1 MIFSFYKY
9 LQFRKLRI
17 KLEGK
22 LYIER
27 RENVVKKVFLNG
39 MEVTI
44 QFIISI
50 LGIIC
55 LGALP
60 KLFYG
65 FELHVSE
72 YIKSLKEVFANLMDL
87 SNLQYVRDKF
97 LFPQLFVHYKETIV
111 IFLVA
116 FFISLFVAFC
126 IVYMIMSSSPRIQH
140 RIKSF
145 LIFLE
150 SIPDILLILVSQILV
165 IWFFKQTGFL
175 PFQIASI
182 GGESIRGL
190 PIFCLSIPT
199 TIMFVKMLVL
209 RFENELEKDYVLFA
223 KAKGLNRFHILNRHI
238 LRNVLLST
246 LFFAKTNIFF
256 MLSNLYIIEWIFN
269 TGGIFMFLKSYEGI
283 RVEVFI
289 VSVQLIYIPIF
300 ILFKLFH
307 YLIPAA
313 MKERL

>member
-1 MIFSFYKY
+1 M
-9 LQFRKLRI
+9 
-17 KLEGK
+17 
-22 LYIER
+22 
-27 RENVVKKVFLNG
+27 VKKVFLNG
-39 MEVTI
+39 MEMTI
-44 QFIISI
+44 QFLISI

-55 LGALP
+55 LGTLP

-65 FELHVSE
+65 FELNASK
-72 YIKSLKEVFANLMDL
+72 YIKSLKEVFANLMDI

-111 IFLVA
+111 IFLA
-116 FFISLFVAFC
+116 SFFISLFVAFC
-126 IVYMIMSSSPRIQH
+126 IVYVIMSSSPRIQH

-150 SIPDILLILVSQILV
+150 SIPDILLILGSQILV

-289 VSVQLIYIPIF
+289 VSVLLIYIPIF

>member
-1 MIFSFYKY
+1 M
-9 LQFRKLRI
+9 
-17 KLEGK
+17 
-22 LYIER
+22 
-27 RENVVKKVFLNG
+27 VKKVFLNG
-39 MEVTI
+39 MEMTI

-111 IFLVA
+111 IFLAA

-223 KAKGLNRFHILNRHI
+223 KAKGLDRFHILNRHI

-246 LFFAKTNIFF
+246 LFFAKTNVFF

-289 VSVQLIYIPIF
+289 VSVLLIYIPIF

>member
-1 MIFSFYKY
+1 M
-9 LQFRKLRI
+9 
-17 KLEGK
+17 
-22 LYIER
+22 
-27 RENVVKKVFLNG
+27 VKKVFLNG
-39 MEVTI
+39 MEMTI

-65 FELHVSE
+65 FEPHVSE
-72 YIKSLKEVFANLMDL
+72 YIKSLKEVFLNLMDL

-111 IFLVA
+111 IFLAA

-190 PIFCLSIPT
+190 PILCLSIPT

-246 LFFAKTNIFF
+246 LFFAKTNVFF

-269 TGGIFMFLKSYEGI
+269 TSGIFMFLKSYEGI

-289 VSVQLIYIPIF
+289 VSVLLIYIPIF
-300 ILFKLFH
+300 IIFKLFH

>member
-1 MIFSFYKY
+1 M
-9 LQFRKLRI
+9 
-17 KLEGK
+17 
-22 LYIER
+22 
-27 RENVVKKVFLNG
+27 VKKVFLNG
-39 MEVTI
+39 MEMTI

-72 YIKSLKEVFANLMDL
+72 YIKSLKEVFLNLMDL

-111 IFLVA
+111 IFLAA

-126 IVYMIMSSSPRIQH
+126 IVYVIMSSSPRIQH

-190 PIFCLSIPT
+190 PILCLSIPT

-246 LFFAKTNIFF
+246 LFFAKTNVFF

-269 TGGIFMFLKSYEGI
+269 TSGIFMFLKSYMGI
-283 RVEVFI
+283 RIEVFI
-289 VSVQLIYIPIF
+289 VSVLLIYIPIF
-300 ILFKLFH
+300 IIFKLFH

>member
-1 MIFSFYKY
+1 M
-9 LQFRKLRI
+9 
-17 KLEGK
+17 
-22 LYIER
+22 
-27 RENVVKKVFLNG
+27 VKKVFLNG

-65 FELHVSE
+65 FELRAST
-72 YIKSLKEVFANLMDL
+72 YIKSLKEIFVNLMDI
-87 SNLQYVRDKF
+87 SDFKYVGDKF

-111 IFLVA
+111 IFLAA

-126 IVYMIMSSSPRIQH
+126 IVYVIMSSSPRIQH

-150 SIPDILLILVSQILV
+150 SIPDILLILGSQILV

-175 PFQIASI
+175 PFQIAAI

-199 TIMFVKMLVL
+199 TILFVKMLVL

-223 KAKGLNRFHILNRHI
+223 KAKGLDRFHILNRHI

-246 LFFAKTNIFF
+246 LFFAKTNVFF

-289 VSVQLIYIPIF
+289 VSVLLIYIPIF

>member
-1 MIFSFYKY
+1 
-9 LQFRKLRI
+9 
-17 KLEGK
+17 
-22 LYIER
+22 
-27 RENVVKKVFLNG
+27 

-65 FELHVSE
+65 FELNASK
-72 YIKSLKEVFANLMDL
+72 YIKSLKEVFANLMDI

-97 LFPQLFVHYKETIV
+97 LFPQLFVHYKETMV
-111 IFLVA
+111 IFLAA

-150 SIPDILLILVSQILV
+150 SIPDILLILGSQILV

-246 LFFAKTNIFF
+246 LFFAKTNVFF

-289 VSVQLIYIPIF
+289 VSVLLIYIPIF

>member
-1 MIFSFYKY
+1 M
-9 LQFRKLRI
+9 
-17 KLEGK
+17 
-22 LYIER
+22 
-27 RENVVKKVFLNG
+27 VKKVFLNG
-39 MEVTI
+39 MEMTI

-50 LGIIC
+50 LGIIF

-72 YIKSLKEVFANLMDL
+72 YIKSLKEVFLNLMDL

-97 LFPQLFVHYKETIV
+97 LFPQLFIHYKETIV
-111 IFLVA
+111 IFLAA

-190 PIFCLSIPT
+190 PILCLSIPT

-209 RFENELEKDYVLFA
+209 RFENELEKNYVLFA

-246 LFFAKTNIFF
+246 LFFAKTNVFF

-269 TGGIFMFLKSYEGI
+269 TSGIFMFLKSYEGI

-289 VSVQLIYIPIF
+289 VSVLLIYIPIF
-300 ILFKLFH
+300 IIFKLFH

>member
-1 MIFSFYKY
+1 M
-9 LQFRKLRI
+9 
-17 KLEGK
+17 
-22 LYIER
+22 
-27 RENVVKKVFLNG
+27 VKKVFLNG
-39 MEVTI
+39 MEVTV

-65 FELHVSE
+65 FELHASE
-72 YIKSLKEVFANLMDL
+72 YIQSLKEVFVNLMDI
-87 SNLQYVRDKF
+87 SNFQYVRGKF

-111 IFLVA
+111 IFLAA

-126 IVYMIMSSSPRIQH
+126 IVYVIMSSSPRIQH

-165 IWFFKQTGFL
+165 VWFFKQTGFL

-199 TIMFVKMLVL
+199 TILFVKMLVL

-269 TGGIFMFLKSYEGI
+269 TGGIFMFLKSYESI

-289 VSVQLIYIPIF
+289 VSVLLIYIPIF
-300 ILFKLFH
+300 IVFKLFH

>member
-1 MIFSFYKY
+1 M
-9 LQFRKLRI
+9 
-17 KLEGK
+17 
-22 LYIER
+22 
-27 RENVVKKVFLNG
+27 VKKVFLNG
-39 MEVTI
+39 MEVTV

-65 FELHVSE
+65 FELHASQ
-72 YIKSLKEVFANLMDL
+72 YIKSLQEVFVNLMDI
-87 SNLQYVRDKF
+87 SNFKYVGDKF

-111 IFLVA
+111 IFLAA

-126 IVYMIMSSSPRIQH
+126 IVYVIMSSSPRIQH

-165 IWFFKQTGFL
+165 VWFFKQTGFL

-199 TIMFVKMLVL
+199 TILFVKMLVL

-223 KAKGLNRFHILNRHI
+223 KAKGLNRFHILNRHV

-269 TGGIFMFLKSYEGI
+269 TGGIFMFLKSYESI
-283 RVEVFI
+283 KVEVFI
-289 VSVQLIYIPIF
+289 VSVLLIYIPIF

>member
-1 MIFSFYKY
+1 M
-9 LQFRKLRI
+9 
-17 KLEGK
+17 
-22 LYIER
+22 
-27 RENVVKKVFLNG
+27 VKKVFLNG
-39 MEVTI
+39 MEVTV

-65 FELHVSE
+65 FELHVSR
-72 YIKSLKEVFANLMDL
+72 YIQSLKEVFVSLMDI
-87 SNLQYVRDKF
+87 SNFQYVRGKF

-111 IFLVA
+111 IFLAA

-126 IVYMIMSSSPRIQH
+126 IVYVIMSSSPRIQH

-165 IWFFKQTGFL
+165 VWFFKQTGFL

-199 TIMFVKMLVL
+199 TILFVKMLVL

-223 KAKGLNRFHILNRHI
+223 KAKGLDRFHILNRHI

-246 LFFAKTNIFF
+246 IFFAKTNIFF

-283 RVEVFI
+283 RIEVFI
-289 VSVQLIYIPIF
+289 VSVLLIYIPIF

>member
-1 MIFSFYKY
+1 M
-9 LQFRKLRI
+9 
-17 KLEGK
+17 
-22 LYIER
+22 
-27 RENVVKKVFLNG
+27 VKKVFLNG
-39 MEVTI
+39 MEVTV

-65 FELHVSE
+65 FELHASK
-72 YIKSLKEVFANLMDL
+72 YIQSLKEVFVNLMDI
-87 SNLQYVRDKF
+87 SNFQYVRGKF

-111 IFLVA
+111 IFLAA

-126 IVYMIMSSSPRIQH
+126 IVYVIMSSSPRIQH

-165 IWFFKQTGFL
+165 VWFFKQTGFL

-190 PIFCLSIPT
+190 PLFCLSIPT
-199 TIMFVKMLVL
+199 TILFVKMLVL

-223 KAKGLNRFHILNRHI
+223 KAKGLNRIHILNRHV

-246 LFFAKTNIFF
+246 LFFAKTNVFF

-289 VSVQLIYIPIF
+289 VSVLLIYIPIF

>member
-1 MIFSFYKY
+1 M
-9 LQFRKLRI
+9 
-17 KLEGK
+17 
-22 LYIER
+22 
-27 RENVVKKVFLNG
+27 VKKVFLNG

-65 FELHVSE
+65 FELNASK
-72 YIKSLKEVFANLMDL
+72 YIKSLKEVFANLMDI

-111 IFLVA
+111 IFLAA
-116 FFISLFVAFC
+116 FCISLFVAFC

-150 SIPDILLILVSQILV
+150 SIPDILLILGSQILV

-223 KAKGLNRFHILNRHI
+223 KAKGLDRFHILNRHI

-246 LFFAKTNIFF
+246 LFFAKTNVFF

-289 VSVQLIYIPIF
+289 VSVLLIYIPIF

>member
-1 MIFSFYKY
+1 M
-9 LQFRKLRI
+9 
-17 KLEGK
+17 
-22 LYIER
+22 
-27 RENVVKKVFLNG
+27 VKKVFLNG
-39 MEVTI
+39 MEVTV

-65 FELHVSE
+65 FELHVSK
-72 YIKSLKEVFANLMDL
+72 YIQSLKEVFVNLMDI
-87 SNLQYVRDKF
+87 SNFQYVRGKF

-111 IFLVA
+111 IFLAA

-126 IVYMIMSSSPRIQH
+126 IVYVIMNSSPRIQH

-165 IWFFKQTGFL
+165 VWFFKQTGFL

-199 TIMFVKMLVL
+199 TILFVKLLVL

-223 KAKGLNRFHILNRHI
+223 KAKGLDRFHILNRHI

-283 RVEVFI
+283 RIEVFI
-289 VSVQLIYIPIF
+289 VSVLLIYIPIF

>member
-1 MIFSFYKY
+1 M
-9 LQFRKLRI
+9 
-17 KLEGK
+17 
-22 LYIER
+22 
-27 RENVVKKVFLNG
+27 VKKVFLNG
-39 MEVTI
+39 MEMTI

-72 YIKSLKEVFANLMDL
+72 YIKSLKEVFVNLMDL

-111 IFLVA
+111 IFLAA

-150 SIPDILLILVSQILV
+150 SISDILLILVSQILV

-246 LFFAKTNIFF
+246 LFFAKTNVFF

-289 VSVQLIYIPIF
+289 VSVLLIYIPIF

>member
-1 MIFSFYKY
+1 M
-9 LQFRKLRI
+9 
-17 KLEGK
+17 
-22 LYIER
+22 
-27 RENVVKKVFLNG
+27 VKKVFLNG

-55 LGALP
+55 IGALP

-65 FELHVSE
+65 FELHASK
-72 YIKSLKEVFANLMDL
+72 YIQSLKEVFVNLMDI
-87 SNLQYVRDKF
+87 SNLQYVRGEF

-111 IFLVA
+111 IFLAA

-126 IVYMIMSSSPRIQH
+126 IVYVIMSSSPRIQH

-165 IWFFKQTGFL
+165 VWFFKQTGFL

-199 TIMFVKMLVL
+199 TILFVKMLVL

-223 KAKGLNRFHILNRHI
+223 KAKGLNRIHILNRHV

-289 VSVQLIYIPIF
+289 VSVLLIYIPIF

-313 MKERL
+313 MKERI

>member
-1 MIFSFYKY
+1 MIFLYKY

-55 LGALP
+55 IGALP

-65 FELHVSE
+65 FELHASK
-72 YIKSLKEVFANLMDL
+72 YIQSLKEVFVNLMDI
-87 SNLQYVRDKF
+87 SNLQYVRGKF

-111 IFLVA
+111 IFLAA

-126 IVYMIMSSSPRIQH
+126 IVYVIMSSSPRIQH

-165 IWFFKQTGFL
+165 VWFFKQTGFL

-199 TIMFVKMLVL
+199 TILFVKMLVL

-223 KAKGLNRFHILNRHI
+223 KAKGLNRIHILNRHV

-289 VSVQLIYIPIF
+289 VSVLLIYIPIF

-313 MKERL
+313 MKERI

>member
-1 MIFSFYKY
+1 M
-9 LQFRKLRI
+9 
-17 KLEGK
+17 
-22 LYIER
+22 
-27 RENVVKKVFLNG
+27 VKKVFLNG

-65 FELHVSE
+65 FELRAST
-72 YIKSLKEVFANLMDL
+72 YIQSLKEVFVNLMDI
-87 SNLQYVRDKF
+87 SNLQYVRGKF

-111 IFLVA
+111 IFLAA

-126 IVYMIMSSSPRIQH
+126 IVYVIMSSSPRIQH

-150 SIPDILLILVSQILV
+150 SIPDILLILGSQILV

-175 PFQIASI
+175 PFQIAAI

-199 TIMFVKMLVL
+199 TILFVKILVL

-223 KAKGLNRFHILNRHI
+223 KAKGLDRFHILNRHI

-289 VSVQLIYIPIF
+289 VSVLLIYIPIF
-300 ILFKLFH
+300 IIFKLFH

>member
-1 MIFSFYKY
+1 M
-9 LQFRKLRI
+9 
-17 KLEGK
+17 
-22 LYIER
+22 
-27 RENVVKKVFLNG
+27 VKKVFLNG

-65 FELHVSE
+65 FELHVSK
-72 YIKSLKEVFANLMDL
+72 YIQSLKEVFVNLMDI
-87 SNLQYVRDKF
+87 SNLQYVRGKF

-111 IFLVA
+111 IFLAA

-126 IVYMIMSSSPRIQH
+126 IVYVIMSSSPLIQH

-165 IWFFKQTGFL
+165 VWFFKQTGFL

-199 TIMFVKMLVL
+199 TILFVKMLVL

-223 KAKGLNRFHILNRHI
+223 KAKGLNRIHILNRHV

-246 LFFAKTNIFF
+246 LFFAKTNVFF

-289 VSVQLIYIPIF
+289 VSVLLIYIPIF

>member
-1 MIFSFYKY
+1 
-9 LQFRKLRI
+9 
-17 KLEGK
+17 
-22 LYIER
+22 
-27 RENVVKKVFLNG
+27 

-111 IFLVA
+111 IFLAA

-289 VSVQLIYIPIF
+289 VSVLLIYIPIF

>member
-1 MIFSFYKY
+1 M
-9 LQFRKLRI
+9 
-17 KLEGK
+17 
-22 LYIER
+22 
-27 RENVVKKVFLNG
+27 VKKVFLNG

-111 IFLVA
+111 IFLAA

-289 VSVQLIYIPIF
+289 VSVLLIYIPIF

>member
-1 MIFSFYKY
+1 LPLKY

-17 KLEGK
+17 KLEDK

-44 QFIISI
+44 QFLISI
-50 LGIIC
+50 LGIII

-65 FELHVSE
+65 FKVDVSK
-72 YIKSLKEVFANLMDL
+72 YIQSLKEVFVNLMDI
-87 SNLQYVRDKF
+87 SNLQYVKGKF
-97 LFPQLFVHYKETIV
+97 LFPQLFVHYKETII
-111 IFLVA
+111 IFLAA
-116 FFISLFVAFC
+116 FFISLFIAFC
-126 IVYMIMSSSPRIQH
+126 IVYVIMSSSTRIQH

-165 IWFFKQTGFL
+165 VWFFKQTGFL

-190 PIFCLSIPT
+190 PILCLSIPT
-199 TIMFVKMLVL
+199 TIMFVKIVVL

-223 KAKGLNRFHILNRHI
+223 KAKGLGRFHILNRHI

-289 VSVQLIYIPIF
+289 VSMLLIYIPIF

-307 YLIPAA
+307 YFIPAA

>member
-1 MIFSFYKY
+1 M
-9 LQFRKLRI
+9 
-17 KLEGK
+17 
-22 LYIER
+22 
-27 RENVVKKVFLNG
+27 VKKVFLNG

-289 VSVQLIYIPIF
+289 VSVLLIYIPIV

>member
-1 MIFSFYKY
+1 M
-9 LQFRKLRI
+9 
-17 KLEGK
+17 
-22 LYIER
+22 
-27 RENVVKKVFLNG
+27 VKKVFLNG

-65 FELHVSE
+65 FELRAST
-72 YIKSLKEVFANLMDL
+72 YIQSLKEVFVNLMDI
-87 SNLQYVRDKF
+87 SNFQYVRDKF
-97 LFPQLFVHYKETIV
+97 LFPQLFIHYKETIV
-111 IFLVA
+111 IFLAA
-116 FFISLFVAFC
+116 FIISLFVAFC
-126 IVYMIMSSSPRIQH
+126 IVYVIMSSSPRIQH

-150 SIPDILLILVSQILV
+150 SIPDILLILGSQILV

-175 PFQIASI
+175 PFQIAAI

-199 TIMFVKMLVL
+199 TILFVKMLVL

-223 KAKGLNRFHILNRHI
+223 KAKGLDRFHILNRHI

-246 LFFAKTNIFF
+246 LFFAKTNVFF

-289 VSVQLIYIPIF
+289 VSVLLIYIPIF

>member
-1 MIFSFYKY
+1 M
-9 LQFRKLRI
+9 
-17 KLEGK
+17 
-22 LYIER
+22 
-27 RENVVKKVFLNG
+27 VKKVFWNG

-44 QFIISI
+44 QFLISI

-55 LGALP
+55 LGTLP

-65 FELHVSE
+65 FELHASQ
-72 YIKSLKEVFANLMDL
+72 YIKSLQEVFVNLMDI
-87 SNLQYVRDKF
+87 SNFKYVGDKF
-97 LFPQLFVHYKETIV
+97 LFPQLFVHYKETMV
-111 IFLVA
+111 IFLAA

-126 IVYMIMSSSPRIQH
+126 IVYVIMSSSPRIQH

-165 IWFFKQTGFL
+165 VWFFKQTGFL

-199 TIMFVKMLVL
+199 TILFVKMLVL

-223 KAKGLNRFHILNRHI
+223 KAKGLNRIHILNRHV

-289 VSVQLIYIPIF
+289 VSVLLIYIPIF

>member
-1 MIFSFYKY
+1 M
-9 LQFRKLRI
+9 
-17 KLEGK
+17 
-22 LYIER
+22 
-27 RENVVKKVFLNG
+27 VKKVFLNG
-39 MEVTI
+39 MEVTV

-65 FELHVSE
+65 FELHASK
-72 YIKSLKEVFANLMDL
+72 YIQSLKEVFVNLMDI
-87 SNLQYVRDKF
+87 SNFQYVRGKF

-111 IFLVA
+111 IFLAA

-126 IVYMIMSSSPRIQH
+126 IVYVIMSSSPRIQH

-165 IWFFKQTGFL
+165 VWFFKQTGFL

-199 TIMFVKMLVL
+199 TILFVKMLVL

-223 KAKGLNRFHILNRHI
+223 KAKGLNRIHILNRHV

-246 LFFAKTNIFF
+246 LFFAKTNVFF

-289 VSVQLIYIPIF
+289 VSVLLIYIPIF

-307 YLIPAA
+307 YLTPAA

>member
-1 MIFSFYKY
+1 M
-9 LQFRKLRI
+9 
-17 KLEGK
+17 
-22 LYIER
+22 
-27 RENVVKKVFLNG
+27 VKKVFLNG
-39 MEVTI
+39 MEVTV

-55 LGALP
+55 LGTLP

-65 FELHVSE
+65 FELHASQ
-72 YIKSLKEVFANLMDL
+72 YIKSLQEVFVNLMDI
-87 SNLQYVRDKF
+87 SNFKYVGDKF

-111 IFLVA
+111 IFLAA

-126 IVYMIMSSSPRIQH
+126 IVYVIMSSSPRIQH

-165 IWFFKQTGFL
+165 VWVFKQTGFL

-199 TIMFVKMLVL
+199 TILFVKMLVL

-223 KAKGLNRFHILNRHI
+223 KAKGLNRFHILNRHV

-289 VSVQLIYIPIF
+289 VSVLLIYIPIF

>member
-1 MIFSFYKY
+1 M
-9 LQFRKLRI
+9 
-17 KLEGK
+17 
-22 LYIER
+22 
-27 RENVVKKVFLNG
+27 VKKVFLNG
-39 MEVTI
+39 MEVTV

-65 FELHVSE
+65 FKLHASK
-72 YIKSLKEVFANLMDL
+72 YIQSLKEVFVNLMDI
-87 SNLQYVRDKF
+87 SNFQYVRGKF

-111 IFLVA
+111 IFLAA

-126 IVYMIMSSSPRIQH
+126 IVYVIMSSSPRIQH

-165 IWFFKQTGFL
+165 VWFFKQTGFL

-199 TIMFVKMLVL
+199 TILFVKMLVL

-223 KAKGLNRFHILNRHI
+223 KAKGLNRIHILNRHV

-289 VSVQLIYIPIF
+289 VSVLLIYIPIF

>member
-1 MIFSFYKY
+1 MIFLYKH

-17 KLEGK
+17 KLGGK
-22 LYIER
+22 LYRER

-39 MEVTI
+39 MEVTV

-65 FELHVSE
+65 FELHASR
-72 YIKSLKEVFANLMDL
+72 YIQSLKEVFVNLMDI
-87 SNLQYVRDKF
+87 SNLQYVKGKF
-97 LFPQLFVHYKETIV
+97 LFPQLFVHYKETII
-111 IFLVA
+111 IFLAA

-126 IVYMIMSSSPRIQH
+126 IVYVIMSSSPRIQH

-165 IWFFKQTGFL
+165 VWFFKQTGFL

-190 PIFCLSIPT
+190 PILCLSIPT
-199 TIMFVKMLVL
+199 TIMFVKMVVL

-223 KAKGLNRFHILNRHI
+223 KVKGLGRFHILNRHV

-269 TGGIFMFLKSYEGI
+269 TGGIFMFLKSYESI

-289 VSVQLIYIPIF
+289 VSVLLIYIPIF
-300 ILFKLFH
+300 IVFKLFH

>member
-1 MIFSFYKY
+1 
-9 LQFRKLRI
+9 
-17 KLEGK
+17 
-22 LYIER
+22 
-27 RENVVKKVFLNG
+27 
-39 MEVTI
+39 
-44 QFIISI
+44 
-50 LGIIC
+50 
-55 LGALP
+55 

-65 FELHVSE
+65 FKVDVSK
-72 YIKSLKEVFANLMDL
+72 YIQTLKEVFVNLMDI
-87 SNLQYVRDKF
+87 SNLQYVRGKF
-97 LFPQLFVHYKETIV
+97 LFPQLFVHYKETII
-111 IFLVA
+111 IFLAA

-126 IVYMIMSSSPRIQH
+126 IVYVIMSSSPRIQH

-165 IWFFKQTGFL
+165 VWFFKQTGFL

-190 PIFCLSIPT
+190 PILCLSIPT
-199 TIMFVKMLVL
+199 TIMFVKMVVI

-223 KAKGLNRFHILNRHI
+223 KAKGLGRFHILNRQI

-289 VSVQLIYIPIF
+289 VSMLLIYIPIF

-307 YLIPAA
+307 YFIPTA

>member
-1 MIFSFYKY
+1 M
-9 LQFRKLRI
+9 
-17 KLEGK
+17 
-22 LYIER
+22 
-27 RENVVKKVFLNG
+27 VKKVFLNG
-39 MEVTI
+39 MEVTV

-65 FELHVSE
+65 FELHVSR
-72 YIKSLKEVFANLMDL
+72 YIQSLKEVFVNLMDI
-87 SNLQYVRDKF
+87 SNFQYVRGKF

-111 IFLVA
+111 IFLAA

-126 IVYMIMSSSPRIQH
+126 IVYVIMSSSPRIQH

-165 IWFFKQTGFL
+165 VWFFKQTSFL

-199 TIMFVKMLVL
+199 TILFVKMLVL

-223 KAKGLNRFHILNRHI
+223 KAKGLDRFHILNRHI

-246 LFFAKTNIFF
+246 IFFAKTNIFF

-283 RVEVFI
+283 RIEVFI
-289 VSVQLIYIPIF
+289 VSVLLIYIPIF

>member
-1 MIFSFYKY
+1 M
-9 LQFRKLRI
+9 
-17 KLEGK
+17 
-22 LYIER
+22 
-27 RENVVKKVFLNG
+27 VKKVFLNG

-190 PIFCLSIPT
+190 PIFCLTIPT

-289 VSVQLIYIPIF
+289 VSVLLIYIPIF
-300 ILFKLFH
+300 ILFKLLH

>member
-1 MIFSFYKY
+1 M
-9 LQFRKLRI
+9 
-17 KLEGK
+17 
-22 LYIER
+22 
-27 RENVVKKVFLNG
+27 VKKVFLNG

-50 LGIIC
+50 LGIIF

-65 FELHVSE
+65 FELHVSR
-72 YIKSLKEVFANLMDL
+72 YIQSLKEVFVNLMDI
-87 SNLQYVRDKF
+87 SNFQYVRGKF

-111 IFLVA
+111 IFLAA

-126 IVYMIMSSSPRIQH
+126 IVYVIMSSSPRIQH

-165 IWFFKQTGFL
+165 VWFFKQTGFL

-199 TIMFVKMLVL
+199 TILFVKMLVL

-223 KAKGLNRFHILNRHI
+223 KAKGLNRFHILNRHV

-269 TGGIFMFLKSYEGI
+269 TGGIFMFLKSYESI
-283 RVEVFI
+283 KVEVFI
-289 VSVQLIYIPIF
+289 VSVLLIYIPIF

>member
-1 MIFSFYKY
+1 M
-9 LQFRKLRI
+9 
-17 KLEGK
+17 
-22 LYIER
+22 
-27 RENVVKKVFLNG
+27 VKKVFLNG
-39 MEVTI
+39 MEVTF
-44 QFIISI
+44 QFLISI

-55 LGALP
+55 LGTLP

-65 FELHVSE
+65 FELHASQ
-72 YIKSLKEVFANLMDL
+72 YIKSLQEVFVNLMDI
-87 SNLQYVRDKF
+87 SNFKYVGDKF
-97 LFPQLFVHYKETIV
+97 LFPQLFVHYKETII
-111 IFLVA
+111 IFLAA

-126 IVYMIMSSSPRIQH
+126 IVYVIMSSSPRIQH

-165 IWFFKQTGFL
+165 VWFFKQTGFL

-190 PIFCLSIPT
+190 PILCLSIPT
-199 TIMFVKMLVL
+199 TIMFVKMIVL

-223 KAKGLNRFHILNRHI
+223 KAKGLGRFHILKRHI

-269 TGGIFMFLKSYEGI
+269 TSGIFMFLKSYFGI

-289 VSVQLIYIPIF
+289 VSVLLIYIPIF

>member
-1 MIFSFYKY
+1 M
-9 LQFRKLRI
+9 
-17 KLEGK
+17 
-22 LYIER
+22 
-27 RENVVKKVFLNG
+27 VKKVFLNG
-39 MEVTI
+39 MEMTI
-44 QFIISI
+44 RFIISI

-72 YIKSLKEVFANLMDL
+72 YIKSLKEVFLNLMDL

-97 LFPQLFVHYKETIV
+97 LFPQLFIHYKETIV
-111 IFLVA
+111 IFLAA

-190 PIFCLSIPT
+190 PILCLSIPT

-246 LFFAKTNIFF
+246 LFFAKTNVFF

-269 TGGIFMFLKSYEGI
+269 TSGIFMFLKSYEGI
-283 RVEVFI
+283 RIEVFI
-289 VSVQLIYIPIF
+289 VSVLLIYIPIF
-300 ILFKLFH
+300 IIFKLFH

>member
-1 MIFSFYKY
+1 MIFLYKY

-22 LYIER
+22 LHIER

-39 MEVTI
+39 MEVTV

-65 FELHVSE
+65 FELHASK
-72 YIKSLKEVFANLMDL
+72 YIQSLKEVFVNLMDI
-87 SNLQYVRDKF
+87 SNFQYVRGKF

-111 IFLVA
+111 IFLAA

-126 IVYMIMSSSPRIQH
+126 IVYVIMSSSPRIQH

-165 IWFFKQTGFL
+165 VWFFKQTGFL

-199 TIMFVKMLVL
+199 TILFVKMLVL

-223 KAKGLNRFHILNRHI
+223 KAKGLNRIHILNRHV

-246 LFFAKTNIFF
+246 LFFAKTNVFF

-289 VSVQLIYIPIF
+289 VSVLLIYIPIF

>member
-1 MIFSFYKY
+1 MV
-9 LQFRKLRI
+9 R
-17 KLEGK
+17 
-22 LYIER
+22 
-27 RENVVKKVFLNG
+27 KVFLNG
-39 MEVTI
+39 MEMTI

-65 FELHVSE
+65 FELNVSE
-72 YIKSLKEVFANLMDL
+72 YIKSLKEVFAKLMDI
-87 SNLQYVRDKF
+87 SNMQYARDKF
-97 LFPQLFVHYKETIV
+97 LFPQLFVHYKETMV
-111 IFLVA
+111 IFLAA
-116 FFISLFVAFC
+116 FCISLLVAFC

-150 SIPDILLILVSQILV
+150 SIPDILLILGSQILV

-175 PFQIASI
+175 PFQIAAI

-199 TIMFVKMLVL
+199 TIMFVKLLVL

-223 KAKGLNRFHILNRHI
+223 QAKGLDRFHILNRHI

-246 LFFAKTNIFF
+246 LFFAKTNIWF

-269 TGGIFMFLKSYEGI
+269 TRGIFIFVKSYPDMKIEL
-283 RVEVFI
+283 FI
-289 VSVQLIYIPIF
+289 VSVLLIYIPIF

-307 YLIPAA
+307 HLVPAA